1 MTGQHGSVY
10 RDDGDFADKDKANKK
25 DATSKNSTHRT
36 QHGDTLCKRPRKSDR
51 YKARFEVSWGMTNGG
66 YIMAQLV
73 ARTASCRGR
82 ISLMTWEQLGT

>member
-1 MTGQHGSVY
+1 
-10 RDDGDFADKDKANKK
+10 
-25 DATSKNSTHRT
+25 
-36 QHGDTLCKRPRKSDR
+36 
-51 YKARFEVSWGMTNGG
+51 MTNGG